1 MIGMLSMRPGNLTK
15 RAMCPRRAGPEL
27 TRGSP
32 QRAGSS
38 CTLYIYFHGRGPGPR
53 INPGR
58 ADFRPLPLPSCF
70 CGSFGGSERPGCC
83 LLQHIL
89 SVNTVPMMF
98 KKNMYT
104 CMYLVKLLLHTI
116 KLIVYG
122 LQFLLELGKGYSRSK
137 GTNRHG
143 FTTGSDGCLQVIYRN
158 CTGIVQEL
166 YRNCTGIVQELYRI
180 DTQAFKARCRF
191 YASCDQVGAS
201 RLAVVPGN
209 GPVPRT
215 GAATGID
222 VNSDYGKWLRMRG
235 RVWR

>member
-1 MIGMLSMRPGNLTK
+1 
-15 RAMCPRRAGPEL
+15 
-27 TRGSP
+27 
-32 QRAGSS
+32 
-38 CTLYIYFHGRGPGPR
+38 
-53 INPGR
+53 
-58 ADFRPLPLPSCF
+58 
-70 CGSFGGSERPGCC
+70 
-83 LLQHIL
+83 
-89 SVNTVPMMF
+89 MMF

-166 YRNCTGIVQELYRI
+166 YRNCTGIVQELYRNCTGIVQELYRNCTGIVQELYRI